1 MNARPANRRLI
12 SRAALVLLALVA
24 LAILFVGAPTASAD
38 DPPQVPSADPP
49 EAPHRL
55 RVSPGGSGELAASW
69 RAPHDDG
76 GSPIIG
82 YKVQW
87 KSGSE
92 HYDDSASSTRQA
104 VITDPNRLGHTIRG
118 LSNGT
123 EYTVRVIA
131 TNSVGDGPPS
141 LEESATTHPE
151 PGDEPDG
158 SRGGY
163 GGDGVYTWWDGDR
176 EMRVRIEPD
185 EDPQRYGGGEGEPV
199 FRSDSGGGVMTLP
212 GGVLLVLDPSWTGS
226 EVKRFFSRN
235 GIKASRVTELG
246 FAENAYFVET
256 EPGFPSLQLANTLA
270 GEEGVVIS
278 SPNWT
283 TEVTTDDGDENEDPV
298 EDPGDTI
305 GTAIDLTLDT
315 KVNAT
320 ISSYEDLDYYRFQ
333 LVESTVIWIHAS
345 LSSFTVLDTD
355 GEEVLPEGNDGGFH
369 RGKSVRRL
377 GAGVYYLK
385 FSHRTS
391 CSTDINCLGPYYVQV
406 NAISD
411 QGDTIESAT
420 LLNVSPGYDI
430 ADSWNPAYS
439 TVGDL
444 PSESDVDFFKVE
456 LDAATEVVIRVDAQL
471 VLDWFGFHNTVSLAV
486 FDKDGNPLHPPGVGM
501 SWNGDR
507 SYSLN
512 AGTYYFRLA
521 RLIQDWTSDKM
532 WYYHVWFYENLEY
545 TKFIE
550 DCTGIETPFGDPLS
564 GCQTHLGSSET
575 GDLGINVQ
583 DVWETN
589 KGEGIYVAVVD
600 REVDYDHEDL
610 RDNINR
616 TLSHDYIEEDQLV
629 LRLTGHGTSVA
640 GLIAARD
647 NELGVRGVAPRATIV
662 GYNYLENGTLLNR
675 ADALTRNMDLVA
687 VSNASFGKT
696 GTGHPRP
703 VSQTYTMALETGVS
717 QGFGGKG
724 TFYVHSA
731 GNSHSYTSHVNLREQ
746 KNFYAVT
753 TVCSVESDG
762 TRADYSETGYAL
774 WVCAPIA
781 KVTTENWNRYS
792 DDFGGTSSAAP
803 LVSGVAALIR
813 SAHPSLTWRDVKL
826 ILAASAQHNDPD
838 NASWREGALEYN
850 SVTERYFYNPEYGFG
865 VIDAE
870 AALDLAE
877 SWTNLPPMK
886 STGADSGEIDL
897 TIPDLTEDGDS
908 TTVTRELFLNS
919 DVGFTEF
926 VEVTIDFDHP
936 AFRDLDIEI
945 ESPSGTFSKLTVP
958 SEKNGLRRSELY
970 STFRFGSAAHL
981 GEDPSGV
988 WTLRLAD
995 HAAGR
1000 KGKIAAWSIK
1010 VYGHGLGV
1018 APPSILILPQDQDWH
1033 DVPESA
1039 APRSPQ
1045 DLVVIPGDGRLT
1057 VKWLP
1062 SDEEDSPP
1070 VTAYKVQW
1078 KRGAQGWDTPGD
1090 VFEGTVTHLANLVT
1104 GGGEY
1109 AVQVP
1114 ALTNGVAYTVRVIA
1128 VTSTGDSRLGEIRRV
1143 IPGIPGVAAI
1153 LQELCDRTEQV
1164 RDAVM
1169 ARKSYIGD
1177 CSIVTNLHL
1186 ETVRGLDLEDSGI
1199 EALLAEDFRGL
1210 SNLEWLALSANDLSE
1225 LPEGV
1230 FDDLSSLER
1239 LTLSSNDLSA
1249 LPEGVFDDLSSLER
1263 LTLSSNDLSALP
1275 EGVFDDL
1282 SSLEILDLSG
1292 NDLSALP
1299 EGVFDDLT
1307 NLKQLSLSHN
1317 DLSEWPESVFN
1328 DLSSLE
1334 WLSLHGN
1341 DLSEL
1346 PEGALD
1352 GLTNM
1357 ERLFLYQNALSKLPE
1372 GVFDKLSNLRV
1383 LYLWGNDLSALPEG
1397 VFDDLTNL
1405 ESLALGANDLSALP
1419 EGVFD
1424 DLSSLELLTLARNG
1438 LSALPEGVFD
1448 DLSSLESLTL
1458 DGNDLS
1464 GLPDDL
1470 FDGLSGIRQL
1480 ELHDNPGAPFTFT
1493 AELSQ
1498 VAAVAVV
1505 VELAQAVP
1513 FDMVVTLSAQGGL
1526 LSTSTVTVDAG
1537 TSRSEQIRVT
1547 PDDEGPV
1554 TLTLVS
1560 AAFQS
1565 SAPAGGLNFQ
1575 FEGIE
1580 AVLGQPLTLRDAKGD
1595 NTPAT
1600 GLPTIVGTTRTGE
1613 TLTAH
1618 TSGIHDADGWLTG
1631 ATFSYQWIVND
1642 TNADTEIQ
1650 GATASSYTLVSADE
1664 RKMIKVTVTF
1674 IDNGFNEESLTS
1686 EPTATVS
1693 PPKYTKVPDT
1703 PDTPTGTAVFIGG
1716 VDLEWNEVPE
1726 AESYE
1731 VRSFRNGLWIDL
1743 PGDGVEIAFYGAG
1756 AIISQL
1762 NHEGASYWFRVRA
1775 GNPLGYSEWSDYH
1788 WMEPTYTHDSGKQVR
1803 PGNVSPTG
1811 VPTIV
1816 GAAHVGETLTA
1827 SASAIEDAN
1836 GLGRVKFSYQ
1846 WVSYNGT
1853 TNTDIRRAT
1862 DAAYT
1867 LTTADQGKTIKVR
1880 VSFTDRGGYA
1890 ESLTSAESQAVTNN
1904 DSASNTPAT
1913 GLPTI
1918 SGTAQ
1923 VGETLTVNTS
1933 GIDDADGM
1941 SGAVF
1946 SYQWLANDAE
1956 ITGAT
1961 SDTYTLVDADFDKA
1975 VKVRVI
1981 FNDDDDNEETLTSE
1995 ATAAVAAETAVP
2007 DAPQSLNVSPDDTGT
2022 LDVSWEAPSSDG
2034 GSPITGYKVQWKSGS
2049 EDYDG
2054 SAGSTRQAEIT
2065 DPASRTH
2072 TITGLTDGVEYT
2084 VRVIAANDVGDSPP
2098 SDEATGTPRETTP
2111 PELSTATVD
2120 GTTLTLIYDEALDEA
2135 SGLAADAFSVAV
2147 VGTGR
2152 AVDGVSVAG
2161 DTVTLTLASA
2171 VTAADTVTVSYT
2183 APTDAAAPRI
2193 QDEAGNPAA
2202 SFSDQDVENNT
2213 PPPANTPATGA
2224 PTISG
2229 TAQVG
2234 ETLTAETRDIE
2245 DDDGLDNA
2253 VFTYQWLA
2261 NGADIAGATSDTYTL
2276 VEADAGLTIK
2286 VKVSFF
2292 DDKNNPETL
2301 TSAATAAVQ
2310 THDPNSP
2317 PTVTGPTD
2325 VDYAENSVS
2334 SVATYIAMDP
2344 EGEAIKWSV
2353 SGTDHVLFSITS
2365 GVLEL
2370 LAPPNYENP
2379 IDEGEDNGYLV
2390 DVTATDSSG
2399 AAVTIAVT
2407 VTVTDV
2413 YDPNIVLV
2421 MADEGGYELFGAYG
2435 STQYRT
2441 PRIDEIAA
2449 ASVRFTHAY
2458 SKPGSTP
2465 SRVALMTGKSNVRN
2479 YVDWGTLLPGE
2490 YTIAD
2495 LFSDAGYATAIAGK
2509 WQLQGRP
2516 NYITGVAAEESG
2528 FDTYCLWYSD
2538 ISERRYW
2545 QPTFECDGQVI
2556 DYAALVYGPDKLVD
2570 FLDEFIE
2577 SNQDKPFFAYYS
2589 MLLPHA
2595 PFDAL
2600 PPTAQCADADNAQCV
2615 FEDMVA
2621 YMDYNV
2627 GRIYDKLESL
2637 GLLDNTVFLFTSDNG
2652 TPESKVSRLDGEAIH
2667 GEKGEPTDGGTHV
2680 PLIVHAP
2687 GATGGQVIDDLIDFT
2702 DFLPTLA
2709 DAAGL
2714 TLPADVTVDGQS
2726 FWDRLQGGSGN
2737 LREWIYT
2744 YYFPE
2749 PYTDRW
2755 NFPREHPEV
2764 AYVRNKT
2771 FKLYA
2776 SGDLYD
2782 LSVDR
2787 HEVRPL
2793 AEDDEDSRAAR
2804 AALQAVLDSMPEQGQ
2819 EIVWDSVLT
2828 PPPATEPRPR
2838 WRPVLRSATVNGAEL
2853 SLAYAGG
2860 LKTQAKPGSD
2870 AFSVEVEGTGRTVTS
2885 VSLTEEEVTLT
2896 LASAVTVGQ
2905 TVTVSYTPPS
2915 EKPLRRKYESKGN
2928 KAAALTEEPVR
2939 NDTGLAPPT
2948 FTATGAPSIG
2958 GTAQVGETLTVD
2970 TSGIDDEDGLA
2981 NVSFSY
2987 QWLANDAEIV
2997 GATDPTY
3004 TLVDDDAGL
3013 TIKVKVSF
3021 FDDENNPE
3029 TLTSEATAAV
3039 AAAAPD
3045 PGPITGFTVV
3055 DASDQSVEGALAD
3068 GGTLALDDPD
3078 GGSFG
3083 IRADLESGATI
3094 GSMRLQLT
3102 GEKTHDQTENIAPY
3116 SLYGDSGGN
3125 LSGESLPV
3133 GEYTLTATAYSE
3145 ARLGGDLLGTLKVS
3159 FSVTETATQQP
3170 NSPATGLPTISGTAR
3185 VGETLGADISGI
3197 DDADGLTNVSFSYQW
3212 LASDGITDTDLS
3224 GATGNTYTLVSADE
3238 GKIIKVTVSFTD
3250 DKNHQESL
3258 TSAATAAV
3266 EVAPNSPAAG
3276 APIIS
3281 GTAKVGETL
3290 TASTS
3295 GIADADGLTNVSFS
3309 YQWISSDGTTDTDI
3323 SGATGNTHTLV
3334 AADVGKTIK
3343 VRVSFTDARNFQ
3355 ETLTS
3360 GATATVTAAVT
3371 PLTAEFEDA
3380 PDEHDGTGP
3389 FTFRIAFS
3397 EPISISYKT
3406 LRDDSLDVTNGSATK
3421 AKRVNGQSDLWEI
3434 TVEPDSDADVTVVL
3448 PITEDCA
3455 AQGAVC
3461 TRAGGS
3467 EPRPLSNR
3475 SELTVPGPGVA
3486 NSPATGAPTISGTV
3500 QVGQTLTA
3508 STTGIADADGLTNV
3522 SFSYQWLADDTEI
3535 AGATG
3540 GSYTL
3545 VADDQGKAIKVRVS
3559 FSDDDDNE
3567 ETLTSVA
3574 TAAVAPRPNIPATG
3588 LPTISGTA
3596 QVGETLTVD
3605 TSGISDANGLTGAS
3619 FGYQWIAS
3627 DGNANTEIQGATAST
3642 YTLVA
3647 ADEGKTIKVRVS
3659 FTDDANNQE
3668 TLTSVAT
3675 AAVSAAPNSPAT
3687 GLPAISGTAQVGE
3700 TLTTDTSG
3708 ISDANGLTS
3717 ASFGYQWLSS
3727 DGNAD
3732 TDISG
3737 ATGDSYTLVDAD
3749 EGKTIKVRVSFTDD
3763 DDNVETL
3770 TSEPTAAVQ
3779 PKPNSPATGL
3789 PTINGTAQVG
3799 ETLTASTSGIADAD
3813 GLTNVSFSYQWLSS
3827 DGNADISGATGDSYT
3842 LVDADEGETI
3852 RVRVSFT
3859 DDRSHQETLTSGVT
3873 AAVAPRPN
3881 SPATGAPTISETA
3894 QVGKTLT
3901 AVTSGIADADG
3912 LTNVSFSYQWLADD
3926 TEIAGATDPTYTLVD
3941 GDAGL
3946 TIKVKVSFFDDKNNP
3961 ETLTSA
3967 ATAAVAPRPNSPA
3980 TGAPTISGTVR
3991 VGETLTV
3998 DTSGIDDADGMSGA
4012 VFSYQWLANG
4022 ADVAGATSD
4031 TYTLVADD
4039 VDKAIKVKVSFRDD
4053 KNNSE
4058 TLTSAATAA
4067 VEPRPNSPAT
4077 GAPSISGTVRVGETL
4092 TAETS
4097 AIADADGM
4105 SGAVFSYQWLANGA
4119 DVAGATSDTYTPVAD
4134 DVGKAI
4140 KVKVSFRDDRNHQE
4154 SLTSAATA
4162 AVADDSSIWSATLT
4176 VGSIAGFRGFWKD
4189 VGMGELTSEV
4199 FTLDGVDYTVK
4210 ALADSNGLLFELT
4223 LDKALPVGFTL
4234 QVGATTLSSQ
4244 DASIREYSSGA
4255 TQYGWA
4261 NQEAI
4266 LADVDTV
4273 EVSLTLAE

>member
-24 LAILFVGAPTASAD
+24 LAILFGGAPTASAD

-163 GGDGVYTWWDGDR
+163 GGDGVYTWRDGDR
-176 EMRVRIEPD
+176 VMRVRLEPD

-226 EVKRFFSRN
+226 EVKRFFSGN

-355 GEEVLPEGNDGGFH
+355 GEEVLPEGNDGGFR
-369 RGKSVRRL
+369 RGKSIRRL

-391 CSTDINCLGPYYVQV
+391 CSTEDINCLGPYYVQV

-926 VEVTIDFDHP
+926 VEVTIDFHHP

-988 WTLRLAD
+988 WTLRVTD
-995 HAAGR
+995 HFEELEITSRPAGWSL
-1000 KGKIAAWSIK
+1000 GKIKGWSIK

-1039 APRSPQ
+1039 APSSPQ

-1249 LPEGVFDDLSSLER
+1249 LPEGVFNDLSSLEI
-1263 LTLSSNDLSALP
+1263 LTLYSNDLSALP

-1282 SSLEILDLSG
+1282 TNLERLDLSG
-1292 NDLSALP
+1292 NDFSALP

-1307 NLKQLSLSHN
+1307 NLKQLSLSGN

-1464 GLPDDL
+1464 ALPEGVFDDLTNLESLALGANDLSGLPDDL

-1505 VELAQAVP
+1505 IELAQAVP

-1600 GLPTIVGTTRTGE
+1600 GLPTIVGTTRMGE

-1618 TSGIHDADGWLTG
+1618 TSGIHDADGLTG

-1731 VRSFRNGLWIDL
+1731 VQSFRNGQWIDL

-1816 GAAHVGETLTA
+1816 GTAHVGETLTA

-1853 TNTDIRRAT
+1853 TDTDIRRAT

-1923 VGETLTVNTS
+1923 VGKTLTADTS
-1933 GIDDADGM
+1933 GIDDADGLDNV
-1941 SGAVF
+1941 AF
-1946 SYQWLANDAE
+1946 SFQWLADDVD

-1961 SDTYTLVDADFDKA
+1961 SDTYTLVEADFDKA

-1981 FNDDDDNEETLTSE
+1981 FNDDDANEETLTSE
-1995 ATAAVAAETAVP
+1995 PTAAVAAKPNSPATGAPTISGTVRVGEILTAHTSDIADP
-2007 DAPQSLNVSPDDTGT
+2007 DGLNNVEYNFNWGAGDYLRVMGDYNTYRVQARDVGLTIKVWVGFTDEEGNLEILTSADTVAVVATTPAAPQHLNVSHHGTGA
-2022 LDVSWEAPSSDG
+2022 LDLSWEAPIADWMGEIDGKGTHGDG

-2072 TITGLTDGVEYT
+2072 TITGLTDGVEYA
-2084 VRVIAANDVGDSPP
+2084 VRVIAVNDVGDGPP

-2111 PELSTATVD
+2111 PELATATVD
-2120 GTTLTLIYDEALDEA
+2120 GPTLTLTYDEDLDEN
-2135 SGLAADAFSVAV
+2135 SEPSSDAFSVAV
-2147 VGTGR
+2147 GGTGR
-2152 AVDGVSVAG
+2152 AVDGVSVSG
-2161 DTVTLTLASA
+2161 SSVILTLGSA
-2171 VTAADTVTVSYT
+2171 VASGATVTVTVSY
-2183 APTDAAAPRI
+2183 AVPTDAAAPRI

-2234 ETLTAETRDIE
+2234 ETLTVDTSGI
-2245 DDDGLDNA
+2245 DDEDGLAN
-2253 VFTYQWLA
+2253 VSFSYQWLA
-2261 NGADIAGATSDTYTL
+2261 DDTEIAGATDPTYTL
-2276 VEADAGLTIK
+2276 VDADAGLTIK

-2301 TSAATAAVQ
+2301 TSAATAAV
-2310 THDPNSP
+2310 D
-2317 PTVTGPTD
+2317 
-2325 VDYAENSVS
+2325 
-2334 SVATYIAMDP
+2334 
-2344 EGEAIKWSV
+2344 
-2353 SGTDHVLFSITS
+2353 
-2365 GVLEL
+2365 
-2370 LAPPNYENP
+2370 
-2379 IDEGEDNGYLV
+2379 
-2390 DVTATDSSG
+2390 
-2399 AAVTIAVT
+2399 
-2407 VTVTDV
+2407 
-2413 YDPNIVLV
+2413 
-2421 MADEGGYELFGAYG
+2421 
-2435 STQYRT
+2435 
-2441 PRIDEIAA
+2441 
-2449 ASVRFTHAY
+2449 
-2458 SKPGSTP
+2458 
-2465 SRVALMTGKSNVRN
+2465 
-2479 YVDWGTLLPGE
+2479 
-2490 YTIAD
+2490 
-2495 LFSDAGYATAIAGK
+2495 
-2509 WQLQGRP
+2509 
-2516 NYITGVAAEESG
+2516 
-2528 FDTYCLWYSD
+2528 
-2538 ISERRYW
+2538 
-2545 QPTFECDGQVI
+2545 
-2556 DYAALVYGPDKLVD
+2556 
-2570 FLDEFIE
+2570 
-2577 SNQDKPFFAYYS
+2577 
-2589 MLLPHA
+2589 
-2595 PFDAL
+2595 
-2600 PPTAQCADADNAQCV
+2600 
-2615 FEDMVA
+2615 
-2621 YMDYNV
+2621 
-2627 GRIYDKLESL
+2627 
-2637 GLLDNTVFLFTSDNG
+2637 
-2652 TPESKVSRLDGEAIH
+2652 
-2667 GEKGEPTDGGTHV
+2667 
-2680 PLIVHAP
+2680 
-2687 GATGGQVIDDLIDFT
+2687 
-2702 DFLPTLA
+2702 
-2709 DAAGL
+2709 
-2714 TLPADVTVDGQS
+2714 
-2726 FWDRLQGGSGN
+2726 
-2737 LREWIYT
+2737 
-2744 YYFPE
+2744 
-2749 PYTDRW
+2749 
-2755 NFPREHPEV
+2755 
-2764 AYVRNKT
+2764 
-2771 FKLYA
+2771 
-2776 SGDLYD
+2776 
-2782 LSVDR
+2782 
-2787 HEVRPL
+2787 
-2793 AEDDEDSRAAR
+2793 
-2804 AALQAVLDSMPEQGQ
+2804 
-2819 EIVWDSVLT
+2819 
-2828 PPPATEPRPR
+2828 
-2838 WRPVLRSATVNGAEL
+2838 
-2853 SLAYAGG
+2853 
-2860 LKTQAKPGSD
+2860 
-2870 AFSVEVEGTGRTVTS
+2870 
-2885 VSLTEEEVTLT
+2885 
-2896 LASAVTVGQ
+2896 
-2905 TVTVSYTPPS
+2905 
-2915 EKPLRRKYESKGN
+2915 
-2928 KAAALTEEPVR
+2928 
-2939 NDTGLAPPT
+2939 
-2948 FTATGAPSIG
+2948 
-2958 GTAQVGETLTVD
+2958 
-2970 TSGIDDEDGLA
+2970 
-2981 NVSFSY
+2981 
-2987 QWLANDAEIV
+2987 
-2997 GATDPTY
+2997 
-3004 TLVDDDAGL
+3004 
-3013 TIKVKVSF
+3013 
-3021 FDDENNPE
+3021 
-3029 TLTSEATAAV
+3029 
-3039 AAAAPD
+3039 PD

-3055 DASDQSVEGALAD
+3055 DTSDQSVEGALAD

-3145 ARLGGDLLGTLKVS
+3145 ARLGGNVLGALKVS
-3159 FSVTETATQQP
+3159 FTVTGPATQQT
-3170 NSPATGLPTISGTAR
+3170 NTPATGLPTISGTAQVGKTLTASASDIDDADGIGNATFSYQWIAGTTDIPGATGSTYAPLVADLGKTIKVRVSFDDDQNNFESLTSAATAAVAAKPNTPATGAPTISGTAR
-3185 VGETLGADISGI
+3185 VGETLRADISGI
-3197 DDADGLTNVSFSYQW
+3197 ADVDGMSGAVFSYQW
-3212 LASDGITDTDLS
+3212 LANEVNIDTDIA
-3224 GATGNTYTLVSADE
+3224 GATDPTYTLVAD
-3238 GKIIKVTVSFTD
+3238 D
-3250 DKNHQESL
+3250 L
-3258 TSAATAAV
+3258 
-3266 EVAPNSPAAG
+3266 
-3276 APIIS
+3276 
-3281 GTAKVGETL
+3281 
-3290 TASTS
+3290 
-3295 GIADADGLTNVSFS
+3295 
-3309 YQWISSDGTTDTDI
+3309 
-3323 SGATGNTHTLV
+3323 
-3334 AADVGKTIK
+3334 GKTIK
-3343 VRVSFTDARNFQ
+3343 VRVSFMDGASNV

-3360 GATATVTAAVT
+3360 EATATVVT
-3371 PLTAEFEDA
+3371 PLTAEFQDA
-3380 PDEHDGTGP
+3380 PVDHPGTGV
-3389 FTFRIAFS
+3389 FTFVIAFS
-3397 EPISISYKT
+3397 EPISISYAT
-3406 LRDDSLDVTNGSATK
+3406 LRDDSLEVTNGSATK
-3421 AKRVNGQSDLWEI
+3421 AKRENGQSDLWEI

-3448 PITEDCA
+3448 PITEDCT
-3455 AQGAVC
+3455 AQDAVC
-3461 TRAGGS
+3461 TRDGTK
-3467 EPRPLSNR
+3467 LSNR
-3475 SELTVPGPGVA
+3475 SELTVPGPAAA
-3486 NSPATGAPTISGTV
+3486 NSPATGAPS
-3500 QVGQTLTA
+3500 
-3508 STTGIADADGLTNV
+3508 
-3522 SFSYQWLADDTEI
+3522 
-3535 AGATG
+3535 
-3540 GSYTL
+3540 
-3545 VADDQGKAIKVRVS
+3545 
-3559 FSDDDDNE
+3559 
-3567 ETLTSVA
+3567 
-3574 TAAVAPRPNIPATG
+3574 
-3588 LPTISGTA
+3588 ISGTA
-3596 QVGETLTVD
+3596 Q
-3605 TSGISDANGLTGAS
+3605 
-3619 FGYQWIAS
+3619 
-3627 DGNANTEIQGATAST
+3627 
-3642 YTLVA
+3642 
-3647 ADEGKTIKVRVS
+3647 
-3659 FTDDANNQE
+3659 
-3668 TLTSVAT
+3668 
-3675 AAVSAAPNSPAT
+3675 
-3687 GLPAISGTAQVGE
+3687 
-3700 TLTTDTSG
+3700 
-3708 ISDANGLTS
+3708 
-3717 ASFGYQWLSS
+3717 
-3727 DGNAD
+3727 
-3732 TDISG
+3732 
-3737 ATGDSYTLVDAD
+3737 
-3749 EGKTIKVRVSFTDD
+3749 
-3763 DDNVETL
+3763 
-3770 TSEPTAAVQ
+3770 
-3779 PKPNSPATGL
+3779 
-3789 PTINGTAQVG
+3789 
-3799 ETLTASTSGIADAD
+3799 
-3813 GLTNVSFSYQWLSS
+3813 
-3827 DGNADISGATGDSYT
+3827 
-3842 LVDADEGETI
+3842 
-3852 RVRVSFT
+3852 
-3859 DDRSHQETLTSGVT
+3859 
-3873 AAVAPRPN
+3873 
-3881 SPATGAPTISETA
+3881 
-3894 QVGKTLT
+3894 
-3901 AVTSGIADADG
+3901 
-3912 LTNVSFSYQWLADD
+3912 
-3926 TEIAGATDPTYTLVD
+3926 
-3941 GDAGL
+3941 
-3946 TIKVKVSFFDDKNNP
+3946 
-3961 ETLTSA
+3961 
-3967 ATAAVAPRPNSPA
+3967 
-3980 TGAPTISGTVR
+3980 

-4022 ADVAGATSD
+4022 
-4031 TYTLVADD
+4031 
-4039 VDKAIKVKVSFRDD
+4039 VDI
-4053 KNNSE
+4053 
-4058 TLTSAATAA
+4058 
-4067 VEPRPNSPAT
+4067 
-4077 GAPSISGTVRVGETL
+4077 
-4092 TAETS
+4092 
-4097 AIADADGM
+4097 
-4105 SGAVFSYQWLANGA
+4105 
-4119 DVAGATSDTYTPVAD
+4119 AGATSDTYTPVAD
-4134 DVGKAI
+4134 DVGKA
-4140 KVKVSFRDDRNHQE
+4140 VKVRVIFNDDDNNE
-4154 SLTSAATA
+4154 ETLTSPATA
-4162 AVADDSSIWSATLT
+4162 AVAAETAAPDAPRSLNVSPDDTGTLDVSWEAPASDGGSAITGYKVQWKSGSEDYDGSAGSTRQAEISDPASRTHTITGLTDGVEYAVRVIAVNDVGDGPPSDEATATPRETTPPELSTATVDGTTLT
-4176 VGSIAGFRGFWKD
+4176 
-4189 VGMGELTSEV
+4189 LTYDEALDENSEPSADA
-4199 FTLDGVDYTVK
+4199 FSVDRRRH
-4210 ALADSNGLLFELT
+4210 G
-4223 LDKALPVGFTL
+4223 PG
-4234 QVGATTLSSQ
+4234 G
-4244 DASIREYSSGA
+4244 
-4255 TQYGWA
+4255 
-4261 NQEAI
+4261 
-4266 LADVDTV
+4266 
-4273 EVSLTLAE
+4273 